1 MFDYTKGVITALIV
15 LLVIKVGSEMLF
27 AAANM

>member
-1 MFDYTKGVITALIV
+1 MFDYTRGFITALAA

>member
-1 MFDYTKGVITALIV
+1 MFDYTRALITALIA
-15 LLVIKVGSEMLF
+15 LIVIKVGSEMLF

>member
-1 MFDYTKGVITALIV
+1 MFDYTRAVITALIA
-15 LLVIKVGSEMLF
+15 LIVIKVGSEMLF

>member
-1 MFDYTKGVITALIV
+1 MFDYTKAVITALIA

-27 AAANM
+27 AAANI

>member
-1 MFDYTKGVITALIV
+1 MFDYAKAVITALIA
-15 LLVIKVGSEMLF
+15 LIIIKVGSEMLF